1 MDTARERGWEGF
13 RNGDLLNA
21 AEENRYEVF
30 LTFDQSIKQ
39 QQNFSHRRIG
49 VLILLDNAWPNVRQ
63 KAAEI
68 QELLDRM
75 QPGEYIEL
83 EI

>member
-30 LTFDQSIKQ
+30 LTCDQSIRH
-39 QQNFSHRRIG
+39 QQNLSHRRIG
-49 VLILLDNAWPNVRQ
+49 VLILLDNAWPNVRK